1 MDDFVMQAQC
11 DEMTSFATLE
21 DWQEYHEWLESIE
34 SKQGKENDE

>member
-21 DWQEYHEWLESIE
+21 DWQEYHEWLDNLEQKNS
-34 SKQGKENDE
+34 ENDSE